1 MARRNLSII
10 VALLLAL
17 SLLAPAAGADHLEEG
32 DHLDRPDPNAELE
45 SMDAAESGDVV
56 SNAPFAK
63 VIKDLQLRG
72 RGERLV
78 QDATT
83 DVWAHDGFAYTG
95 TFNTP
100 CPPDPD
106 AGVWV
111 WDVHNKNKPSFVTTI
126 ESEPGDRTND
136 VKVATMNSG
145 DILVMSNEAC
155 TDGDGGIEIYDVND
169 PTNPVKLASITID
182 ELNPISDALFGGIQ
196 DVGVHNQW
204 LFTQGSNDYVAVVAE
219 TAFDTFMV
227 FDITDP
233 TNPTLAAAWGA
244 EEIFDPG
251 VGDETVDVNRVLDA
265 AIWLTTGFGASA
277 NRFLHDITINA
288 DGTQAYLSNWDAGLV
303 LLDISDL
310 ASLSSVSLPNDRLVS
325 VALDPDNG
333 SRDGEVNSHAAWP
346 SEDGSIVVETEEDFA
361 AWVSVQP
368 PTNLTFGEQT
378 WNTIPGVAVSTSA
391 GDDFEDNQTG
401 NTVILDASS
410 IEVTTGPLAGNVY
423 PASELAGNQPK
434 LADTGPIEA
443 EAVWVGQGCDTDNFF
458 VPGTDTAGVVDPH
471 LNDPAG
477 KIAVVRRGGCS
488 FSSKLGAAQAAG
500 AIGIVIANNV
510 TGDTPWG
517 GIRIWDYSDP
527 ENPVLASLFDTTC
540 SASPEPLPE
549 CDPLGTYSVHNVVV
563 ETRGN
568 KVRAYVSWYWD
579 GMLVLDVTDPYN
591 PVEIARYFDNSEEF
605 LASNG
610 GNPHDFWGV
619 YKEPKSPWI
628 YGSDRNGG
636 LYIFKEQGGGS
647 G

>member
-1 MARRNLSII
+1 
-10 VALLLAL
+10 
-17 SLLAPAAGADHLEEG
+17 
-32 DHLDRPDPNAELE
+32 
-45 SMDAAESGDVV
+45 
-56 SNAPFAK
+56 
-63 VIKDLQLRG
+63 
-72 RGERLV
+72 
-78 QDATT
+78 
-83 DVWAHDGFAYTG
+83 
-95 TFNTP
+95 
-100 CPPDPD
+100 
-106 AGVWV
+106 
-111 WDVHNKNKPSFVTTI
+111 VTTI

-500 AIGIVIANNV
+500 AIGIVIGNNV

-517 GIRIWDYSDP
+517 GLRIWDYSDP